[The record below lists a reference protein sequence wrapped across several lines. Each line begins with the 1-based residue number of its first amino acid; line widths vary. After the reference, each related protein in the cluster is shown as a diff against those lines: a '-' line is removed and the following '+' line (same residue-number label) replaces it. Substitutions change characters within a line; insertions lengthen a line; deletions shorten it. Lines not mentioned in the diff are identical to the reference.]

1 MSTANSLEAA
11 YENSTSG
18 REKPPLALIAGPT
31 ASGKSD
37 CAVAL
42 AQELERRG
50 RRAVIVNADSS
61 QVYADLTVL
70 SARPT
75 AEEMGGID
83 HRLFGAW
90 DGAQTCSA
98 AEWARA
104 ARETI
109 GAIHA
114 EGAVPVLVGG
124 TGLYIRT
131 LLDGI
136 APVPEIAPEVREAV
150 RALPVAQAYAALQ
163 AEDPERAA
171 RLAPADSTRI
181 ARALEVVRSTGQSI
195 GHWQALTSG
204 GIGADV
210 TVRAAILL
218 PERQG
223 LYRRCDLRFQR
234 MMERGA
240 LSEVETLLA
249 RGLDPDLP
257 VMRAI
262 GVPELAGVLRGETP
276 LEDAIARGSQAT
288 RNYAKR
294 QFTWLRH
301 QPPQDWARIEF
312 EYFDEKS
319 LRDRL
324 FHIMGLT

>member
-1 MSTANSLEAA
+1 MSTANSLDTPYDIEA
-11 YENSTSG
+11 G
-18 REKPPLALIAGPT
+18 DRPPLALIAGPT

-50 RRAVIVNADSS
+50 RRAIVVNADSS

-75 AEEMGGID
+75 EEEMGGIE

-90 DGAQTCSA
+90 DGAQGCSA
-98 AEWARA
+98 ADWARA

-109 GAIHA
+109 ADVHA
-114 EGAVPVLVGG
+114 QGAVPVLVGG

-136 APVPEIAPEVREAV
+136 APVPPIAPHVREEV
-150 RALPVAQAYAALQ
+150 RALPVEQAYAALQ

-171 RLAPADSTRI
+171 RLAPADTTRI
-181 ARALEVVRSTGQSI
+181 ARALEVVRSTGKPLA
-195 GHWQALTSG
+195 HWQALTSG
-204 GIGADV
+204 GIGHDV
-210 TVRAAILL
+210 TLFPAILL
-218 PERQG
+218 PERQA
-223 LYRRCDLRFQR
+223 LYARCDLRFAR
-234 MMERGA
+234 MIERGA
-240 LSEVETLLA
+240 MAEVETLLA
-249 RGLDPDLP
+249 RRLDPALP

-262 GVPELAGVLRGETP
+262 GVPELAGVVAGSWSLD
-276 LEDAIARGSQAT
+276 DAIVRGSQAT

-294 QFTWLRH
+294 QYTWLRH
-301 QPPQDWARIEF
+301 QPPKEWSRIEF
-312 EYFDEKS
+312 QSFDKS
-319 LRDRL
+319 AVEDIL
-324 FHIMGLT
+324 FRNFGLT